1 MDLAGPILA
10 YAAAL
15 AIAAIIPGP
24 GVAAL
29 VGQSLAGG
37 MRASIFFLIGLAL
50 GDLTYLTFA
59 VAGLAALAQ
68 TFAGAFV
75 MLKIAGG
82 AYLVYLAC
90 QIWTS
95 DVAETKIIRSDDA
108 AGFAAT
114 ASGYAITMGNPKTII
129 FYLALL
135 PTVVDLESIAVAQW
149 GVLCLVTIAVLGAT
163 LMPYAILANRARAVI
178 EHSSSL
184 RRPNRWAAG
193 FIGSAG
199 ILILGQAAGTMARR
213 A

>member
-1 MDLAGPILA
+1 MESLAPLFA

-50 GDLTYLTFA
+50 GDLTYLSFA
-59 VAGLAALAQ
+59 VAGLAVFAQ

-75 MLKIAGG
+75 LLKIAGG
-82 AYLVYLAC
+82 AYLIYLAYRM
-90 QIWTS
+90 WTS
-95 DVAETKIIRSDDA
+95 EVAETPLAKADGA
-108 AGFAAT
+108 AGLAAT
-114 ASGYAITMGNPKTII
+114 AAGYTITMSNPKTII

-135 PTVVDLESIAVAQW
+135 PTVVDLEAIGVTQW
-149 GVLCLVTIAVLGAT
+149 AVLCLVTIAVLGVT
-163 LMPYAILANRARAVI
+163 MIPYAFLADRARAVLGR
-178 EHSSSL
+178 STSL
-184 RRPNRWAAG
+184 RRLNRWAAG

-199 ILILGQAAGTMARR
+199 LAILGQAASTMTRR
-213 A
+213 S